1 MSRKIFTLFISLLV
15 AAALA
20 VLAQSPTTS
29 APTGSS
35 STQDPYGATLDHPNP
50 TGNNSTPPITDSHT
64 ALQGN
69 TTTTTVASS
78 PGTPATGTDN
88 SAATTTS
95 ATPSTDSMSN
105 NSSTTTTTT
114 ATTAP
119 STTTTSTTPDT
130 STSTDTNSP
139 TTLPRTGSELPLLA
153 ALGLL
158 ALCGA
163 VTARTFAK
171 RSA

>member
-50 TGNNSTPPITDSHT
+50 TGNNSTAPITDSHT

-69 TTTTTVASS
+69 TTTTTVAPTS

-95 ATPSTDSMSN
+95 ATPSTDNMSN
-105 NSSTTTTTT
+105 NSSTTTT
-114 ATTAP
+114 TTAP

-130 STSTDTNSP
+130 STSTDTTTP